1 MITCVVRSSSYCLMH
16 AHNQTSR
23 EHLPATA
30 RGIRKKTSENRLGV
44 KRFHFMCIPEDLKW
58 KIGGRVEKISVGR
71 AGR

>member
-44 KRFHFMCIPEDLKW
+44 KRCIPEDLKW
-58 KIGGRVEKISVGR
+58 KVGGRVEKISVGR
-71 AGR
+71 AER